1 MTKAKTD
8 KSAEGSRS
16 RSQIIVLFI
25 ALIVFIMLLFAN
37 FAYLNTQANYDKQ
50 YIGHAG
56 ELRVLSQ
63 RIAKNAT
70 EAAAGKAAA
79 FKLLSDARNDFAQRW
94 GYLKKG
100 DPATGLPPA
109 PATVRPEMRAV
120 QLDWERLLK
129 NTDAIL
135 SSEQTVLSLHQV
147 AATLAETVPQLQI
160 EYEKVVEILLQ
171 RGAPAA
177 QVAMAQR
184 QSLLAERILG
194 AVNTVLAGDE
204 NSQQAA
210 DAFGRD
216 ATRFGQVLNGMLQGN
231 PALKI
236 SQVEDRDA
244 RARLS
249 EISELF
255 QFVSGSVDEILET
268 SPELF
273 KVRESASNIF
283 SLSQTLLDEASH
295 LATRF
300 ENLAGGRNTD
310 TIGGYVLGLL
320 ALASIILIG
329 LVMVRETNRQ
339 LRETAEKNERNQNA
353 IMRLLDEIEDL
364 ADGDLTVTASVTED
378 FTGTIADSINYS
390 VDQLRDLVATINLT
404 AGQVAAAVQET
415 QATAMHLAQ
424 ASEHQAQQISEA
436 STAISDMAES
446 IDQVSANAAESS
458 AVAERSVEIAN
469 KGNEVVHNTIHG
481 MDNIREQ
488 IQDTAKRIKR
498 LGESSQEIG
507 DIVSLIDDIADQTN
521 ILALNAAIQASMA
534 GDAGRGFAVVAD
546 EVQRLAERSSAA
558 TRQIETL
565 VRAIQTDTNEA
576 VISMEQT
583 TTEVVRGAR
592 LAQDAGVALEEIEG
606 VSKTLAALI
615 QSISNAAQQQTS
627 SAGQISLTMNVIQQI
642 TSQTSSGST
651 ATAESIGNLAKM
663 ASQLRRSVSGFTLPA
678 ASATGLK
685 SVSGVV
691 MGDRHDYVALEWV
704 KGEIAETLKQ
714 AHQAIEAVLDDPQ
727 ASPGLDECLDY
738 IHQVHGSLQ
747 MVEFYGAAL
756 LAEEMEHLVEALQHE
771 RVSHRD
777 EALHLLLQALGQLPI
792 YLDRVQGARRDLP
805 LVVLPLINDL
815 RSARGES
822 LLSETSLFSPQLPEL
837 PPLSARSTGAAGAGR
852 TAERAAQIAPDAANG
867 LGRFA
872 ARAG

>member
-1 MTKAKTD
+1 MTTAHTAKPM
-8 KSAEGSRS
+8 EGSRS
-16 RSQIIVLFI
+16 RSQIIALFI
-25 ALIVFIMLLFAN
+25 VLIVFIMLLFAN
-37 FAYLNTQANYDKQ
+37 FAYLNTQSSHDKQ
-50 YIGHAG
+50 YISHAG

-79 FKLLSDARNDFAQRW
+79 FKLLSDARNDFSQRW
-94 GYLKKG
+94 AYLKKG
-100 DPATGLPPA
+100 DPSTGLPAA
-109 PATVRPEMRAV
+109 PAAVHKEMQAV
-120 QLDWERLLK
+120 QRDWEQLLS
-129 NTDAIL
+129 NVNAIL
-135 SSEQTVLSLHQV
+135 ASEQTVLSLHQV
-147 AATLAETVPQLQI
+147 AATLAETVPQLQV

-171 RGAPAA
+171 GGAPAS
-177 QVAMAQR
+177 QVALAQR

-204 NSQQAA
+204 NTVQAA

-216 ATRFGQVLNGMLQGN
+216 ANRFGQVLNGMLEGN
-231 PALKI
+231 AGLRI
-236 SQVEDRDA
+236 AQVEDKDT
-244 RARLS
+244 RARLL

-268 SPELF
+268 SPQLSH
-273 KVRESASNIF
+273 VREAASNIF
-283 SLSQTLLDEASH
+283 SLSQTLLDEASM
-295 LATRF
+295 LANGF
-300 ENLAGGRNTD
+300 ENLANGRSLD
-310 TIGGYVLGLL
+310 IIGGYVLGLL

-339 LRETAEKNERNQNA
+339 LRETAEKNDRNQNA
-353 IMRLLDEIEDL
+353 IMRLLDEIADL

-415 QATAMHLAQ
+415 QATAMQLAE
-424 ASEHQAQQISEA
+424 ASEHQAQQICEA
-436 STAISDMAES
+436 SDAVQQMVHS
-446 IDQVSANAAESS
+446 IDQVSANASESS
-458 AVAERSVEIAN
+458 AVAERSVAIAN

-481 MDNIREQ
+481 MDNIRDQ

-565 VRAIQTDTNEA
+565 VRAIQADTNEA

-606 VSKTLAALI
+606 VSQNLADLI
-615 QSISNAAQQQTS
+615 QRISNAAQQQAS
-627 SAGQISLTMNVIQQI
+627 SAGQISLTMNIIQQI
-642 TSQTSSGST
+642 TNQTSSGST
-651 ATAESIGNLAKM
+651 ATADSIGNLAKM

-678 ASATGLK
+678 TPK
-685 SVSGVV
+685 
-691 MGDRHDYVALEWV
+691 DRE
-704 KGEIAETLKQ
+704 
-714 AHQAIEAVLDDPQ
+714 PQ
-727 ASPGLDECLDY
+727 
-738 IHQVHGSLQ
+738 
-747 MVEFYGAAL
+747 
-756 LAEEMEHLVEALQHE
+756 
-771 RVSHRD
+771 
-777 EALHLLLQALGQLPI
+777 
-792 YLDRVQGARRDLP
+792 
-805 LVVLPLINDL
+805 
-815 RSARGES
+815 
-822 LLSETSLFSPQLPEL
+822 
-837 PPLSARSTGAAGAGR
+837 
-852 TAERAAQIAPDAANG
+852 
-867 LGRFA
+867 
-872 ARAG
+872 